1 MKDVEA
7 HYKDPTLP
15 YPPDDNPL
23 LVELTSYL
31 ESTGISNP
39 CLKVCMLPC
48 LKVCM
53 LPAKCLILFVAPFLD
68 PLSLGK
74 VIMQRCSKGCLE
86 YPYMLP
92 KPKKIFFFVT
102 R

>member
-39 CLKVCMLPC
+39 CLKVCMFS
-48 LKVCM
+48 
-53 LPAKCLILFVAPFLD
+53 AKCLILFVAPFLD